1 MRTHAPAT
9 AATRRRTGL
18 TLALLSAC
26 AFGGSGTAAKP
37 LIEAGLTA
45 MQVVWLRIA
54 LSALVLLPVAIR
66 HRDLPRRHPGL
77 LIGFGLVGVACV
89 QGCYFY
95 AISRIPVGV
104 ALLIEYLGPAL
115 LLGYVRFVQHR
126 RVTRAAAVGAV
137 VTMAGLAL
145 VVQFWNGLGG
155 LDPIG
160 VASALA
166 AACGMVG
173 YFILSEKS
181 GPSATGGEEPARP
194 IDPMGMTAYG
204 LIIGAIVLLPIA
216 RPWETHWHLLGT
228 DVSMGGTPVPAL
240 LLLGWVVL
248 IATVL
253 AYLTGVASVSRLS
266 APVAGVVACLE
277 AVVATVLAW
286 VLLGEHLVLPQI
298 IGGLLVLA
306 GACVAQTST
315 PSDTAAVDFVAPVG
329 EAPHG
334 EAAPLDAAHSEATHG
349 GATAD
354 AAPVSAAVS
363 ALPPARQPTV
373 PTPPA
378 SH

>member
-1 MRTHAPAT
+1 MQTATPAVT
-9 AATRRRTGL
+9 AASRRRTGL

-37 LIEAGLTA
+37 LIESGLTA
-45 MQVVWLRIA
+45 MQVVWLRMA

-77 LIGFGLVGVACV
+77 LIGFGLIGVGCV

-104 ALLIEYLGPAL
+104 ALLIEYLGPVL
-115 LLGYVRFVQHR
+115 LLSYVRFVQR
-126 RVTRAAAVGAV
+126 RTVTRAAAVGAA

-145 VVQFWNGLGG
+145 VVQFWDGLGG
-155 LDPIG
+155 LDPLG

-181 GPSATGGEEPARP
+181 GTSDGSSDGSASPV
-194 IDPMGMTAYG
+194 DPMGMTAYG
-204 LIIGAIVLLPIA
+204 LIIGSVALLPIA
-216 RPWETHWHLLGT
+216 RPWETHWALLGR
-228 DVSMGGTPVPAL
+228 DASMGGTQVPAL

-286 VLLGEHLVLPQI
+286 VLLGEHLAAPQI
-298 IGGLLVLA
+298 AGGLLVLL

-315 PSDTAAVDFVAPVG
+315 PAAPSSPTAPATDPAAVTATAAAVPAEPEPVVG
-329 EAPHG
+329 A
-334 EAAPLDAAHSEATHG
+334 AAP
-349 GATAD
+349 
-354 AAPVSAAVS
+354 P
-363 ALPPARQPTV
+363 R
-373 PTPPA
+373 
-378 SH
+378 

>member
-1 MRTHAPAT
+1 MPTPTTTAAPAT
-9 AATRRRTGL
+9 AAARRRSGL

-45 MQVVWLRIA
+45 MQVVWLRMA

-77 LIGFGLVGVACV
+77 LIGFGLIGVGCV

-104 ALLIEYLGPAL
+104 ALLIEYLGPVL
-115 LLGYVRFVQHR
+115 LLCYVRLVQRR
-126 RVTRAAAVGAV
+126 RVTRAAAVGAL

-145 VVQFWNGLGG
+145 VVQFWDGLGG
-155 LDPIG
+155 LDPLG

-173 YFILSEKS
+173 YFVLSEKS
-181 GPSATGGEEPARP
+181 GAAAGPDAGSAPV
-194 IDPMGMTAYG
+194 DPMGMTAYG
-204 LIIGAIVLLPIA
+204 LIIGTVALLPIA
-216 RPWETHWHLLGT
+216 RPWETHWALLGQ
-228 DVSMGGTPVPAL
+228 DAAMGGTRVPAL

-286 VLLGEHLVLPQI
+286 VLLGEQLALPQVL
-298 IGGLLVLA
+298 GGLLVLA

-315 PSDTAAVDFVAPVG
+315 PSAPTAAPASGPEPVP
-329 EAPHG
+329 E
-334 EAAPLDAAHSEATHG
+334 SELLL
-349 GATAD
+349 GAT
-354 AAPVSAAVS
+354 V
-363 ALPPARQPTV
+363 
-373 PTPPA
+373 PA
-378 SH
+378 SGPSGS

>member
-1 MRTHAPAT
+1 MPTPTPIPTSVSRTTPAT
-9 AATRRRTGL
+9 AASAASRRRTGL

-45 MQVVWLRIA
+45 MQVVWLRMGLA
-54 LSALVLLPVAIR
+54 ALVLLPVAIR

-104 ALLIEYLGPAL
+104 ALLIEYLGPVL
-115 LLGYVRFVQHR
+115 LLGYVRFVQR
-126 RVTRAAAVGAV
+126 RGVTRAATVGAA
-137 VTMAGLAL
+137 VTLAGLAL
-145 VVQFWNGLGG
+145 VVQFWDGLGG

-181 GPSATGGEEPARP
+181 GAAATPSADPADP
-194 IDPMGMTAYG
+194 AVPGVPGVPPVPGPSVDPMGMTAYG
-204 LIIGAIVLLPIA
+204 LIVGTIVLLPIA
-216 RPWETHWHLLGT
+216 RPWETHWRLLGQ
-228 DVSMGGTPVPAL
+228 DASMGGTQVPAL

-286 VLLGEHLVLPQI
+286 VLLGEHLAVPQVF
-298 IGGLLVLA
+298 GGLLVLA

-315 PSDTAAVDFVAPVG
+315 PSDPSGGDTAG
-329 EAPHG
+329 
-334 EAAPLDAAHSEATHG
+334 
-349 GATAD
+349 
-354 AAPVSAAVS
+354 
-363 ALPPARQPTV
+363 
-373 PTPPA
+373 
-378 SH
+378 